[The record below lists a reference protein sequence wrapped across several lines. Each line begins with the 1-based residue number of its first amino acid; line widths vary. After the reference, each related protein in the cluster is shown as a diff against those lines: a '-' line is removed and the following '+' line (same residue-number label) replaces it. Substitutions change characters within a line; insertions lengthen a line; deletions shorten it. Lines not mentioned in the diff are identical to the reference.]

1 MDTLSDQRKRVM
13 IERVRKRL
21 SKKAKRRNGGHP
33 AATIAFYGLNDT
45 LTTKVAVAI
54 KERR

>member
-1 MDTLSDQRKRVM
+1 M